1 MTDHSE
7 VLQCGDHPIHP
18 TGVTVGVQEMSG
30 KLSAGPGFA
39 TLGHIVKVC
48 DTSWCGDALGYVPKL

>member
-1 MTDHSE
+1 MPLSDLDALEPGHVTDHSE

-30 KLSAGPGFA
+30 KLSAGPSFA
-39 TLGHIVKVC
+39 ML
-48 DTSWCGDALGYVPKL
+48 